1 MEIRFCRLVVQ
12 NVFEKIL
19 LHFDL
24 TDRYRVLL
32 IHKERTPFFAF
43 LFLASC
49 LKRNQY
55 HPLLPGSPSLSL
67 NFPPVHW
74 TLFSLIPSPSHP
86 RLETLPTE
94 SKKFVKK
101 WDVMTIQHDYGWKST
116 GRLKFNIMIS
126 ALKYNIKVESIV

>member
-1 MEIRFCRLVVQ
+1 MWSKMFLK
-12 NVFEKIL
+12 KIL

-24 TDRYRVLL
+24 TDRYRLLL
-32 IHKERTPFFAF
+32 IHKERAPFFAF

-94 SKKFVKK
+94 SKNFVKK
-101 WDVMTIQHDYGWKST
+101 WDVMTIQHNYGWMST
-116 GRLKFNIMIS
+116 GRWKFNIMNS

>member
-1 MEIRFCRLVVQ
+1 MEIRFCRFVVQ

-24 TDRYRVLL
+24 TDRYWVCL
-32 IHKERTPFFAF
+32 IHKKTPFFAF

-74 TLFSLIPSPSHP
+74 MLFSLIPSPSHP

-94 SKKFVKK
+94 SKNFVKK

-116 GRLKFNIMIS
+116 GRLKFNIMFS

>member
-1 MEIRFCRLVVQ
+1 MWSKMFLK
-12 NVFEKIL
+12 KIL

-24 TDRYRVLL
+24 TDRYPRYRVLL

-94 SKKFVKK
+94 SKNFVKK
-101 WDVMTIQHDYGWKST
+101 WDVMTIQHNYGWMST
-116 GRLKFNIMIS
+116 GRWKFNIMNS

>member
-24 TDRYRVLL
+24 TDRYWVCL
-32 IHKERTPFFAF
+32 IHKKTPFFAF

-94 SKKFVKK
+94 SKNFVKK

>member
-1 MEIRFCRLVVQ
+1 MFLK
-12 NVFEKIL
+12 KIL

-94 SKKFVKK
+94 SKNFVKK

-116 GRLKFNIMIS
+116 GRLKFNIMFS

>member
-1 MEIRFCRLVVQ
+1 MEIRFCRFVVQ

-24 TDRYRVLL
+24 RDRYWVCL
-32 IHKERTPFFAF
+32 IHKKTPFFAF

-94 SKKFVKK
+94 SKNFVKK

-116 GRLKFNIMIS
+116 GRLKFNIMFS